1 MEFTPVMTSD
11 PLMTEAH
18 NREQLE
24 LNNRFE
30 RDRLLQETDWT
41 QLSDVSSSVQSQY
54 VSYRQALRDITTHAN
69 WPQLN
74 PEDWPVK
81 PE

>member
-1 MEFTPVMTSD
+1 MKFTSVMTSD

-41 QLSDVSSSVQSQY
+41 QLADISSSVQSQY

-69 WPQLN
+69 WPHLDSS
-74 PEDWPVK
+74 DWPVK

>member
-1 MEFTPVMTSD
+1 MEFNPVMTSD

-18 NREQLE
+18 NTEQLE

-30 RDRLLQETDWT
+30 RDRLLQESDWT
-41 QLSDVSSSVQSQY
+41 QLSDISSSVQSQY
-54 VSYRQALRDITTHAN
+54 APYRQALRDLTTHPN
-69 WPQLN
+69 WPHLN

>member
-1 MEFTPVMTSD
+1 MEFSPVMTSD

-30 RDRLLQETDWT
+30 RGRLLQETDWT
-41 QLSDVSSSVQSQY
+41 QLADVNSSVQSQY
-54 VSYRQALRDITTHAN
+54 TSYRQALRDLPTHAN
-69 WPQLN
+69 WPQLT

>member
-1 MEFTPVMTSD
+1 MEFNPVMTSD

-18 NREQLE
+18 NTEQLE
-24 LNNRFE
+24 LNNRFV

-41 QLSDVSSSVQSQY
+41 QLSDVSSSVKSQY
-54 VSYRQALRDITTHAN
+54 VSYRQALRDLPDHPN
-69 WPQLN
+69 WPHLN

-81 PE
+81 P

>member
-1 MEFTPVMTSD
+1 MEFSPVMTSD

-30 RDRLLQETDWT
+30 RGSLLQETDWT

-54 VSYRQALRDITTHAN
+54 TSYRQALRDLPTHAN
-69 WPQLN
+69 WPQLT

>member
-1 MEFTPVMTSD
+1 MEFSPVMTSD

-30 RDRLLQETDWT
+30 RGRLLQETDWT

-54 VSYRQALRDITTHAN
+54 TSYRQALRDLPTHAN
-69 WPQLN
+69 WPQLT